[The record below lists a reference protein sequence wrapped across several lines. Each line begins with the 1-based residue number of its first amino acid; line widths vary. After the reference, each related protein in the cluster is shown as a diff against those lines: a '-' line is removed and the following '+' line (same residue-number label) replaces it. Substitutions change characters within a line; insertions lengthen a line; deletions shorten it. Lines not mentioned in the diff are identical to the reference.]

1 MTGDYALVRDAALR
15 QHNSLPVLVFF
26 DIPGQDPYDPKYRAP
41 FCFLNLQAEWRSVGT
56 KELSVFSGNDIET
69 FLQHVLDRFAEYS
82 CIVLFFA
89 GKLPNNINTVLS
101 RMNERVPCHLC
112 QMQNKGFQ
120 LLSYAVR
127 RSAVAHG

>member
-1 MTGDYALVRDAALR
+1 MSTHALVRDAALR
-15 QHNSLPVLVFF
+15 QHDSLPVLVFF
-26 DIPGQDPYDPKYRAP
+26 DIPGQDAYDPKYRDP
-41 FCFLNLQAEWRSVGT
+41 FCFLNLQAEWSGVGT
-56 KELSVFSGNDIET
+56 KELCVFAGADFKMLLAHIVDHSV
-69 FLQHVLDRFAEYS
+69 EYS

-127 RSAVAHG
+127 RSVVAHG